1 VYLVSLGINLVT
13 LPILVGIGMPRILA
27 QALIIVVTT
36 VLSYVGHRYFSF
48 RRPRATGTDAPA
60 ADPADAGERPHPGG

>member
-1 VYLVSLGINLVT
+1 
-13 LPILVGIGMPRILA
+13 MPRILA

-36 VLSYVGHRYFSF
+36 VLSYVGHRYFSL
-48 RRPRATGTDAPA
+48 RRPRVIGTEETA